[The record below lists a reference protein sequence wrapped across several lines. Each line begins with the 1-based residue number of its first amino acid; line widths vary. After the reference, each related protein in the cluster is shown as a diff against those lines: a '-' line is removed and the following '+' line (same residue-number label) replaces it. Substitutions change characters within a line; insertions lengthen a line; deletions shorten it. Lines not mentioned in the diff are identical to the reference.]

1 MPPAAKPPVTKTVRD
16 LRLDFFRGLSLW
28 FIFLDHVPS
37 NQVSWVTI
45 SNFGF
50 SDAAEIFVFISGY
63 TAAFVYGRVMLQN
76 GFAVGSAR
84 ILRRAWQLYV
94 AFVFLSVIYIAEIAY
109 VAGRFDNPLF
119 VEEMN
124 VLHFLQRPEVVLLEV
139 LRLRFL
145 VANVDVLPI
154 YIVLMLA
161 FPLMLWLLLR
171 SPYVALAASFAVY
184 LAAKWW
190 DWNLTVY
197 PVGQEWFFNPFAWQ
211 LLFVVGAWCAVGNAK
226 WLLAFCRSNLVT
238 VICLIY
244 LSFALWLVTTNLYP
258 AILPH
263 LPSWLLILPLDKTG
277 LSPLRLTHFLAL
289 ALLVVR
295 FIPPEAAFL
304 RSPWAKPLILCGEHS
319 LEIFCL
325 GVFLSFTAH
334 FVLVEISA
342 RVWMQV
348 AVSLAGVALMVALAW
363 LMTWYKDLDRRAR
376 QSAA

>member
-1 MPPAAKPPVTKTVRD
+1 MPPAAKPPVTTTVRD

-76 GFAVGSAR
+76 GFIVGGAR

-94 AFVFLSVIYIAEIAY
+94 AFIFLSVIYIAEIAY
-109 VAGRFDNPLF
+109 VAGQFDNPLF

-124 VLHFLQRPEVVLLEV
+124 VLHFLRRPEVVLIEV

-161 FPLMLWLLLR
+161 FPIMLWLLLR
-171 SPYVALAASFAVY
+171 SPLFALSISFAVY

-190 DWNLTVY
+190 GWNLTVY

-211 LLFVVGAWCAVGNAK
+211 FLFMIGAWCAVGGAQ
-226 WLLAFCRSNLVT
+226 WVAALYRSNLVL

-258 AILPH
+258 AIIPH

-277 LSPLRLTHFLAL
+277 LSPLQLMHFLAL
-289 ALLVVR
+289 AILVVR
-295 FIPPEAAFL
+295 FVPPEAGFL

-342 RVWMQV
+342 RVSMQL
-348 AVSLAGVALMVALAW
+348 AVSLAGVALMVALAG

-376 QSAA
+376 QPAA

>member
-348 AVSLAGVALMVALAW
+348 AVSLAGVALMVALAG

-376 QSAA
+376 QPAA

>member
-37 NQVSWVTI
+37 NSVSWVSI

-76 GFAVGSAR
+76 GFILGSAR

-109 VAGRFDNPLF
+109 IASQFDNPLF
-119 VEEMN
+119 TEEIG
-124 VLHFLQRPEVVLLEV
+124 VLQFLQRPELVLVEV

-145 VANVDVLPI
+145 LANVDVLPI

-171 SPYVALAASFAVY
+171 SPYFALSASFAVY

-190 DWNLTVY
+190 GWNFTVY

-211 LLFVVGAWCAVGNAK
+211 FLFMIGAWCAVGRAQ
-226 WLLAFCRSNLVT
+226 WLPAFTHWNLVT

-244 LSFALWLVTTNLYP
+244 LSFALWLSTTHLYP
-258 AILPH
+258 AITPH
-263 LPSWLLILPLDKTG
+263 LPNWLLIYPLDKTG
-277 LSPLRLTHFLAL
+277 LSPLRLIHFLAL
-289 ALLVVR
+289 AILVVR
-295 FIPPEAAFL
+295 FVPPEAGFL
-304 RSPWAKPLILCGEHS
+304 RSAWAKPLILCGEHS

-334 FVLVEISA
+334 FVLVEVSA
-342 RVWMQV
+342 RVLMQV
-348 AVSLAGVALMVALAW
+348 IVSLAGVALMVALAW

-376 QSAA
+376 QPAA

>member
-1 MPPAAKPPVTKTVRD
+1 MPPAAKPPVSQTVRD

-37 NQVSWVTI
+37 NSVSWITI

-63 TAAFVYGRVMLQN
+63 TAAFVYGRVMLQS
-76 GFAVGSAR
+76 GFIVGGAR
-84 ILRRAWQLYV
+84 ILKRAWQLYV

-145 VANVDVLPI
+145 VANVDVLPV
-154 YIVLMLA
+154 YIVLMLV

-171 SPYVALAASFAVY
+171 SPYFALAASFAIY

-211 LLFVVGAWCAVGNAK
+211 FLFVIGAWCAVGGAQ
-226 WLLAFCRSNLVT
+226 WLSAFYRSNLVIA
-238 VICLIY
+238 ICLVY
-244 LSFALWLVTTNLYP
+244 LSFALWLATTHLYP
-258 AILPH
+258 AIIPH
-263 LPSWLLILPLDKTG
+263 LPSWLLIFPLDKTG
-277 LSPLRLTHFLAL
+277 LSPLRLIHFLAL
-289 ALLVVR
+289 AILVVR
-295 FIPPEAAFL
+295 FIPPEAGFL
-304 RSPWAKPLILCGEHS
+304 RSPWAKPLILCGQHS

-334 FVLVEISA
+334 FVLVEVSA

-348 AVSLAGVALMVALAW
+348 FVSLAGVGLMVALAG

-376 QSAA
+376 QPAA